1 MEGHGPPW
9 PLVIWVTRRPGRE
22 LGRCKSALQGNDQD
36 CDKDCDHDLGG
47 VVVQTEFLPIL
58 IAIMIAI
65 VWACRGRNQTIDC
78 LFREL

>member
-1 MEGHGPPW
+1 
-9 PLVIWVTRRPGRE
+9 
-22 LGRCKSALQGNDQD
+22 
-36 CDKDCDHDLGG
+36 
-47 VVVQTEFLPIL
+47 VQTEFLPIL